1 MNYGLFRLCR
11 IPLRNSGLFQHIN
24 RNCFSGFQIRLFSH
38 IPVPFVIEQTGK
50 FINTFDIFSRL
61 LKERIVYLNGPIHD
75 GVSAVIVAQLLFLEA
90 ENPEKPISLYINS
103 SGGKKC
109 NSRSVIIKSLFFSNF
124 LGLALYDTMQ
134 YIHSPVCTLC
144 IGQASSMA
152 SLLLAAGAPGR
163 RYALPHASI
172 MIHQPSG
179 GVSGQARYVFVIFI
193 VINRKIS
200 DIAIHAREILKVR
213 ERLNLIYQ
221 KHLTKIKDLSYIE
234 KLMERDYF
242 LNPQEALELGIIDEI
257 LVKRDKEI
265 NEKI

>member
-1 MNYGLFRLCR
+1 M
-11 IPLRNSGLFQHIN
+11 S
-24 RNCFSGFQIRLFSH
+24 
-38 IPVPFVIEQTGK
+38 
-50 FINTFDIFSRL
+50 
-61 LKERIVYLNGPIHD
+61 IHD

-90 ENPEKPISLYINS
+90 ESPEKPISLYINS
-103 SGGKKC
+103 SGG
-109 NSRSVIIKSLFFSNF
+109 NVTA
-124 LGLALYDTMQ
+124 GLALYDTMQ

-152 SLLLAAGAPGR
+152 SLLLAGGTPGQ

-179 GVSGQARYVFVIFI
+179 GVSGQA
-193 VINRKIS
+193 RKIS

-221 KHLTKIKDLSYIE
+221 KHLTKTKGLADIE

-242 LNPQEALELGIIDEI
+242 LTPQEVCDLKLSLNIKFRKALELGIIDKI

-265 NEKI
+265 KEKT